1 MRSKQE
7 QKIHHNHIVVGDLV
21 KIKAGMNI
29 PVDGVVVKGVGI
41 CTNESAMNGEPD
53 EIQKETLEV
62 CKHRKEE
69 KDDEHALSKKPIK
82 RPKDLPSPILLSGT
96 QIQTGEGWFLV
107 VVVGKNSCLGKILS
121 KLEQKVEST
130 PL

>member
-1 MRSKQE
+1 M
-7 QKIHHNHIVVGDLV
+7 GDII

-29 PVDGVVVKGVGI
+29 PVDGIIVSSSGVLA
-41 CTNESAMNGEPD
+41 NESSMTGEPD
-53 EIQKETLEV
+53 ELSKETLEI

-69 KDDEHALSKKPIK
+69 KDEEHALDKKPNK

-107 VVVGKNSCLGKILS
+107 IVVGRNSCLGKILAT
-121 KLEQKVEST
+121 LEQKVEST